1 MKDKLLNS
9 FDSMFVYDTTI
20 ETNSK
25 GEFYCNRK
33 KIKVEREI
41 LAHGAVLP
49 TWEVKY
55 PDNGTAYISKTVYSA
70 SPQAADALYLQSLY
84 EIKINIDKQLLK
96 VQKNQ
101 QEIIDKI
108 HLLTGLMRDGYDNQ
122 EPEPEQLKN

>member
-20 ETNSK
+20 ETNSD
-25 GEFYCNRK
+25 GEFYCDRK
-33 KIKVEREI
+33 KIKIEREVI
-41 LAHGAVLP
+41 AHGAVLP
-49 TWEVKY
+49 TWVIKY
-55 PDNGTAYISKTVYSA
+55 PDDGTTAYISKTVYSA

-84 EIKINIDKQLLK
+84 EIKINIDKQLLE

-108 HLLTGLMRDGYDNQ
+108 HLLSGLMRDGHSSSS
-122 EPEPEQLKN
+122 